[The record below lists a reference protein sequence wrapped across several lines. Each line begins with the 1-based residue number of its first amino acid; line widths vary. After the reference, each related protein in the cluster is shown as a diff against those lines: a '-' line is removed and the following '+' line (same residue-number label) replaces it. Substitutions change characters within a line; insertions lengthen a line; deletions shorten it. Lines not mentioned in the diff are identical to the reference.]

1 MRRSLTRI
9 VAFGVGALLLG
20 LVPVSAGAASSPA
33 KGGLDCNGFSPLQ
46 KTFRPMLCTELA
58 ARGSGD
64 SAFEDNGHYIGHD
77 EPSIG
82 FYSHKPGSGNN
93 VTYITRLPKEP
104 ASPPNGKFSGPVW
117 DFQLRPTDWFG
128 MAMCDTQ
135 SYPEGTNVCKRDSNR
150 NLQNVPT
157 ATHAGGAYMEL
168 QLYPPGWNTSISCAN
183 ATTQWCAALTID
195 SFQGDFAG
203 NINPNCE
210 EPVNF
215 AFLTHDGV
223 PVGPPGPDQQTAATF
238 TVTPDVLMMNG
249 GDKLRVH
256 MQDSPAG
263 LVTTIKDLTTGQSGT
278 MTASVANGFR
288 HILWDPTNLTCNG
301 APYAFHPMFST
312 AAPPTKSGQPRA
324 WVEWSAHTYNV
335 SYTSEIGHFEKG
347 GPNDAD
353 AQPCFTGPVIP
364 GCIGTDLDFDGYAYH
379 ADWPNGSSHFPT
391 PWLVRSPTSG
401 GSDYPLV
408 RFETDLPRIE
418 ATDLGGPC
426 DRLTGQGC
434 TQLPKGAKFYPWPHQ
449 ISAAGSCNWFVGNN
463 IPGQIT
469 GFGGEKKAWGHLEFT
484 NYGGGDI
491 KTDNFAGPLMQ
502 NTC

>member
-1 MRRSLTRI
+1 VRRSLARLA
-9 VAFGVGALLLG
+9 VLGVSAFLLG
-20 LVPVSAGAASSPA
+20 LLPAGAGAASHSA

-46 KTFRPMLCTELA
+46 TTYRHMLCTEVA

-64 SAFEDNGHYIGHD
+64 AAFEDNGHYIGHD
-77 EPSIG
+77 EPSID
-82 FYSHKPGSGNN
+82 FYSRKAGSGNRA
-93 VTYITRLPKEP
+93 TYITRLPKEP
-104 ASPPNGKFSGPVW
+104 ASPPNGSFRGPVW

-135 SYPEGTNVCKRDSNR
+135 SYPEGTHVCRRDSDS

-157 ATHAGGAYMEL
+157 AGHAGGAYMEL
-168 QLYPPGWNTSISCAN
+168 QLYPPGWNSALSCA
-183 ATTQWCAALTID
+183 TGISQWCAALTID

-223 PVGPPGPDQQTAATF
+223 PVGPPGPDQQTGSTF
-238 TVTPDVLMMNG
+238 TITPDVLLMNG
-249 GDKLRVH
+249 GDKLRVNMH
-256 MQDSPAG
+256 DSPAG
-263 LVTTIKDLTTGQSGT
+263 LVTTITDLTTGQKGT

-288 HILWDPTNLTCNG
+288 HILWDPTHFTCNG

-312 AAPPTKSGQPRA
+312 AAPPTRSGQPRA

-335 SYTSEIGHFEKG
+335 AYTPEIGHFEKADA
-347 GPNDAD
+347 NDAD

-364 GCIGTDLDFDGYAYH
+364 GCLGTDLDFDGYSYH
-379 ADWPNGSSHFPT
+379 ADWPNGSRNFPT
-391 PWLVRSPTSG
+391 PWLVQGPTTG
-401 GSDYPLV
+401 GSGYPLV

-426 DRLTGQGC
+426 NRLTGQGC
-434 TQLPKGAKFYPWPHQ
+434 TALPPGAKFYPWPHQ
-449 ISAAGSCNWFVGNN
+449 ISVAGSCQWYMGNN

-491 KTDNFAGPLMQ
+491 KTDNFAGRLMR